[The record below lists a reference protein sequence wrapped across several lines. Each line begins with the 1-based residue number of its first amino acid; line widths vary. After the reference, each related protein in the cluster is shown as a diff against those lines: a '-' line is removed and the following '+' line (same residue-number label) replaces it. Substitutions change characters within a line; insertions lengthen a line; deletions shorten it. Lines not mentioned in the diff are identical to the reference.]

1 MALLTL
7 ERTESTVESA
17 AKILKTAM
25 PGLFPR
31 HSDSKILEGSGLE
44 NISEAS

>member
-7 ERTESTVESA
+7 ERIESTMESTE
-17 AKILKTAM
+17 KILKTAL
-25 PGLFPR
+25 PDLFPR
-31 HSDSKILEGSGLE
+31 HSDSMILEGSGLE